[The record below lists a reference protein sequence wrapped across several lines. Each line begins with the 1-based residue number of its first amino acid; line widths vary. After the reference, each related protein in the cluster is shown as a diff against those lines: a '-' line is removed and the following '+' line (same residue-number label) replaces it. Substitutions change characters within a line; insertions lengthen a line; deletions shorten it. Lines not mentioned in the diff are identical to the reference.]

1 MKQVQA
7 IMVDGTV
14 ATFEPTEHYKTRTGL
29 HAVVLTPLDREFEET
44 GMEYSELV
52 VFSNGDVYG
61 RASGTYA
68 VSDEF
73 TGDFAESA
81 DFYLDVVDFLQVNER
96 PETSKEFEEW
106 NVEYESGFGD
116 NGML

>member
-14 ATFEPTEHYKTRTGL
+14 ATFEPTEHYKTRTDI

-44 GMEYSELV
+44 GMQYSELV
-52 VFSNGDVYG
+52 VFSIGDIYG

-73 TGDFAESA
+73 TGDFAEPEK
-81 DFYLDVVDFLQVNER
+81 FYLDVVDFLQVNER

-106 NVEYESGFGD
+106 NVGFEAGLED
-116 NGML
+116 GGML